1 MQTCGAYTNACHP
14 GDAHPEPPADPGSD
28 DDSGGGGSTTPSN
41 GSGTASSSNGSST
54 KSHNDCHWYNSCG
67 LSNAWNST
75 KKWAREHREAISVV
89 TEVVVGG
96 ACAITAVGAGLA
108 SGGAGLAAAAGCGAI
123 AGAAGSAVNNALD
136 PEADHSVAGQLS
148 DQANGAIWGAATS
161 VVGDGAGKVI
171 AKAAPKVIAKVAQ
184 ILGKCH
190 SFLPGTKVLMADG
203 KKKDIEDVEAGD
215 TVVTTDVETGKN
227 VEKKVLDTIR
237 TEDDKDFTEITVATG
252 DTLSSIVATDT
263 HPFWVPD
270 LKEWVPAGD
279 LETGQWLRTSAGVK
293 VQITALHHY
302 TERQRTHD
310 LTIDGIHA
318 YYVLADK
325 TPLLVHNCGGSLLSR
340 ARALFRTRADT
351 QTTVAVARVRS
362 VNNAENVETWVATER
377 AGLPNEWRGG
387 NAPLRG
393 ERYIFG
399 QGHAE
404 ATIMNQLGTDW
415 EMLGMASST
424 RMCTECLEQAQGLGL
439 KPSNIGKGTGVS
451 STGNTPWRVVLGDS
465 D

>member
-14 GDAHPEPPADPGSD
+14 GDAHPEPPADPDGGG
-28 DDSGGGGSTTPSN
+28 GGGGSTTPSN

-123 AGAAGSAVNNALD
+123 AGAAGSAVDNALD

-227 VEKKVLDTIR
+227 VEKKVLETIR
-237 TEDDKDFTEITVATG
+237 TEDDKDFTEVTVATG

-279 LETGQWLRTSAGVK
+279 LEAGQWLRT
-293 VQITALHHY
+293 
-302 TERQRTHD
+302 
-310 LTIDGIHA
+310 
-318 YYVLADK
+318 
-325 TPLLVHNCGGSLLSR
+325 
-340 ARALFRTRADT
+340 
-351 QTTVAVARVRS
+351 
-362 VNNAENVETWVATER
+362 
-377 AGLPNEWRGG
+377 
-387 NAPLRG
+387 
-393 ERYIFG
+393 
-399 QGHAE
+399 
-404 ATIMNQLGTDW
+404 
-415 EMLGMASST
+415 
-424 RMCTECLEQAQGLGL
+424 
-439 KPSNIGKGTGVS
+439 
-451 STGNTPWRVVLGDS
+451 
-465 D
+465 